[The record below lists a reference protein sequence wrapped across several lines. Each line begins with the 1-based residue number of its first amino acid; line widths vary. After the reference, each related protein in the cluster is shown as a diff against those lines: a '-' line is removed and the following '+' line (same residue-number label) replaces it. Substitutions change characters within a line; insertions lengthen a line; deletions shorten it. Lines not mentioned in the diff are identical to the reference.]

1 MAVKRSQ
8 EYCHAL
14 DVNVQLNSEGIL
26 QLQNMLNVHTHYD
39 DREAW
44 DQIYRWYYIFMV
56 TKQVPLAAITF
67 T

>member
-44 DQIYRWYYIFMV
+44 DQIYR
-56 TKQVPLAAITF
+56 
-67 T
+67 